1 MAANRVIRITLTLS
15 LLLLAAPL
23 VLAQQTGSV
32 SGTVTSTD
40 GASLPGVTVE
50 ARSNVLPQPRVA
62 VTSENGDYRFPSLVP
77 GTYTL
82 TFGLAGLNTVTR
94 QVNVLLDQNIDVDAQ
109 LGLAG
114 VAEEITV
121 TAEATLVD
129 RQSAEI
135 STGVSQEEI
144 RALPITQEYRDLQRL
159 VPGVQI
165 TQDTVR
171 GPSGGGSGQDNVY
184 LFDGVNVT
192 MPLFGVLS
200 AEPATHDVAQ
210 FSVLKGGARAI
221 DFERAGGF
229 SVDSVSRS
237 GTNEFSGQLSYQTR
251 RPGLVADQK
260 NTATATRFQQT
271 RHWTTVN
278 FGGPVLQD
286 QLFFYGSYYRPDYR
300 RDNQSNNY
308 GALPSYKLERDE
320 YFGKLTWTPT
330 SAWLVNGSYRHSSRE
345 ETGDTFGGSTA
356 GTTGF
361 GFQTELQ
368 IGTLEG
374 SWVPNG
380 RMYGT
385 FKFTDFASPG
395 GGLPSTRSPITASL
409 APGTRLDLNALNQAG
424 QFTVPTIIA
433 NNPTQAAFAQGL
445 INQYGYVGAN
455 GQRVGGGIIGTS
467 RFSVDDDDFYRRSGE
482 IGFNYTLGS
491 NITHDIH
498 VGYQRTIDEEDRYQE
513 ANGWGLLSAPGGTV
527 NCPAAACGGT
537 ARPAFFQAQV
547 LINTNANVPLIH
559 SEFHSQNFE
568 INDTIRM
575 NNWTF
580 NVGVLASEDTLY
592 GQGLREADN
601 VAGYVSAP
609 GNKYKMHRTPFSK
622 MIQPR
627 VSANWAY
634 NGSDT
639 LYASYARY
647 NPAANSDARAAS
659 WDRNLFREIQVYFDQ
674 NGVIMGNQAIASS
687 SGKLFVDDIDPRYTD
702 EFMIGTAQQFTP
714 ALSARLYG
722 RYRYSSNFWED
733 TQNDARTRFGKDVPG
748 VTQAPYIPNLTGPN
762 GRLAAIGSG
771 STYVITELDGA
782 FTKYYEATLESD
794 WRATNNTNLR
804 GSYTWSHY
812 YGTFDQDNSTFNSA
826 NDAATF
832 IGSSNIADGPGRQI
846 WDFKYGDLRGDRRH
860 ILKLIG
866 TQVLPWRA
874 TMGVIGVYQSGQPYQ
889 LESFLPYRSLTT
901 NTSDTNRYAEPAGRR
916 RSPGHHQVD
925 LNYTQNL
932 PIPWG
937 GLNLQLVLDV
947 FNVYDKQTGYNYET
961 RVGTLGTMA
970 RDAQGNCNGFEP
982 GGVAA
987 PMDCLQRAPFAKSFY
1002 DPRTIQVA
1010 ARVQF

>member
-1 MAANRVIRITLTLS
+1 MAANRVIRFTLVLS
-15 LLLLAAPL
+15 LLLLAAPMA
-23 VLAQQTGSV
+23 LAQQTGSV

-50 ARSNVLPQPRVA
+50 ARSNVLPQPRVT
-62 VTSENGDYRFPSLVP
+62 VTSENGEYRFPSLVP
-77 GTYTL
+77 GTYTV
-82 TFGLAGLNTVTR
+82 TYTLAGLNTVTR
-94 QVNVLLDQNIDVDAQ
+94 QVNVQLDQNQDVDVQ
-109 LGLAG
+109 LGLSG
-114 VAEEITV
+114 VSEEITV

-135 STGVSQEEI
+135 STGVSNEEI
-144 RALPITQEYRDLQRL
+144 RALPISQEYRDLQR
-159 VPGVQI
+159 VIPGVQI

-184 LFDGVNVT
+184 QFDGVNVAL
-192 MPLFGVLS
+192 PLFGVL
-200 AEPATHDVAQ
+200 AADPATHDVAQ

-237 GTNEFSGQLSYQTR
+237 GTNEFAGQLSYQTR
-251 RPGLVADQK
+251 RPNFVADQK

-271 RHWTTVN
+271 RHWTTIN
-278 FGGPVLQD
+278 FGGPLLAD

-300 RDNQSNNY
+300 RDNQANNY
-308 GALPSYKLERDE
+308 GELPSYKLERDE

-330 SAWLVNGSYRHSSRE
+330 SAWLLNGSYRDSSRQ

-361 GFQTELQ
+361 GFKTDLT
-368 IGTLEG
+368 IATLEG

-380 RMYGT
+380 KMYST
-385 FKFTDFASPG
+385 FKFTDFATPG
-395 GGLPSTRSPITASL
+395 GGLPANVSPVTVSL
-409 APGTRLDLNALNQAG
+409 APGTSLNLNALNQAG
-424 QFTVPTIIA
+424 QFTVPTVVA
-433 NNPTQAAFAQGL
+433 SNPTQAAFAQAL

-467 RFSVDDDDFYRRSGE
+467 RYAVDDDDFYRRSGE
-482 IGFNYTLGS
+482 LGFNYMLGS
-491 NITHDIH
+491 NITHDLH
-498 VGYQRTIDEEDRYQE
+498 VGYQRSIDEEDRFQQG
-513 ANGWGLLSAPGGTV
+513 NGWGLISAPGGTV

-537 ARPAFFQAQV
+537 ARPAFFQTTTLVRA
-547 LINTNANVPLIH
+547 NANVPLIH

-592 GQGLREADN
+592 GQGLQEADN
-601 VAGYVSAP
+601 VAGYTSAP
-609 GNKYKMHRTPFSK
+609 GRKYKMHRTPFSD

-659 WDRNLFREIQVYFDQ
+659 WDRNLFREINVYFDQ
-674 NGVIMGNQAIASS
+674 NGVILGNQAIASS
-687 SGKLFVDDIDPRYTD
+687 SGKLFVDDIKPRYTD
-702 EFMIGTAQQFTP
+702 EYMIGTSQQFTP
-714 ALSARLYG
+714 TLSARLYS
-722 RYRYSSNFWED
+722 RYRYSTNFWED
-733 TQNDARTRFGKDVPG
+733 TQNDARIRFGKNVPG
-748 VTQAPYIPNLTGPN
+748 VKQELYIPNLPA
-762 GRLAAIGSG
+762 RLAAIGSG

-794 WRATNNTNLR
+794 WRATSNTNLR

-812 YGTFDQDNSTFNSA
+812 YGNFDQDNTTFNSA
-826 NDAATF
+826 NDTSTF
-832 IGSSNIADGPGRQI
+832 IGSSNIGDSAGRQL

-874 TMGVIGVYQSGQPYQ
+874 TMGVIGIYQSGQPYQ
-889 LESFLPYRSLTT
+889 LESFLPYVGLGA
-901 NTSDTNRYAEPAGRR
+901 NASDTNRYAEPAGRR
-916 RSPGHHQVD
+916 RSPSHHQVD
-925 LNYTQNL
+925 LNYTQNV

-947 FNVYDKQTGYNYET
+947 FNVYDRQTGYNYET
-961 RVGTLGTMA
+961 RVGTLGVLA
-970 RDAQGNCNGFEP
+970 RDASGNCAGFEP
-982 GGVAA
+982 GDVPSQIG
-987 PMDCLQRAPFAKSFY
+987 CLQREPFAKSFY
-1002 DPRTIQVA
+1002 DPRIIQVA
-1010 ARVQF
+1010 ARINF

>member
-1 MAANRVIRITLTLS
+1 MA
-15 LLLLAAPL
+15 
-23 VLAQQTGSV
+23 LAQQTGSV

-40 GASLPGVTVE
+40 GATLPGVTVE
-50 ARSNVLPQPRVA
+50 ARSNVLPQARVT
-62 VTSENGDYRFPSLVP
+62 VTTETGEYRFPQLVP
-77 GTYTL
+77 GNYTV
-82 TFGLAGLNTVTR
+82 TFSLAGLQTVTR
-94 QVNVLLDQNIDVDAQ
+94 TVLVQLNQNADVDAQ
-109 LGLAG
+109 LGLSG
-114 VAEEITV
+114 VSEEITV

-135 STGVSQEEI
+135 STGVSNEEI

-184 LFDGVNVT
+184 QFDGVNVT
-192 MPLFGVLS
+192 MPLFGVLT
-200 AEPATHDVAQ
+200 AEPATHDIAQ

-237 GTNEFSGQLSYQTR
+237 GTNEFAGQFSYQTR
-251 RPGLVADQK
+251 RPSFVADQK
-260 NTATATRFQQT
+260 NTATVTRYDQT
-271 RHWTTVN
+271 RHWTTIN
-278 FGGPVLQD
+278 FGGPLLSD
-286 QLFFYGSYYRPDYR
+286 QLFFYTSYYRPDYR

-308 GALPSYKLERDE
+308 GELPSYKLERDE
-320 YFGKLTWTPT
+320 FFGKLTWTPT
-330 SAWLVNGSYRHSSRE
+330 SAWLVNGSYRDSSRE

-361 GFQTELQ
+361 GFKTDLT
-368 IGTLEG
+368 IATLEG

-380 RMYGT
+380 KMYST
-385 FKFTDFASPG
+385 FKFTDFATPG
-395 GGLPSTRSPITASL
+395 GGLPSNLSPVTASL
-409 APGTRLDLNALNQAG
+409 AAGTRLDLNALGSAG
-424 QFTVPTIIA
+424 QFTVPTVIVS
-433 NNPTQAAFAQGL
+433 NPTQAAFAQGL
-445 INQYGYVGAN
+445 IDRYGYAN
-455 GQRVGGGIIGTS
+455 ASGVRTGGGIIGTS
-467 RFSVDDDDFYRRSGE
+467 RFAVDDDDFYRRSGE
-482 IGFNYTLGS
+482 VAFNYTLGS
-491 NITHDIH
+491 NITHDLH
-498 VGYQRTIDEEDRYQE
+498 AGYQRSLDEEDRFQR
-513 ANGWGLLSAPGGTV
+513 ANGWGLITAPGGTV
-527 NCPAAACGGT
+527 NCPASCGANAG
-537 ARPAFFQAQV
+537 RPAFFQSQV
-547 LINTNANVPLIH
+547 LVNTNANVELLH
-559 SEFHSQNFE
+559 SEFQSQNFE

-580 NVGVLASEDTLY
+580 NVGILASEDTLY

-609 GNKYKMHRTPFSK
+609 GEKYKMHRTSFSE

-639 LYASYARY
+639 VYVSYARY

-659 WDRNLFREIQVYFDQ
+659 WDRNLFREINVYFDQ
-674 NGVIMGNQAIASS
+674 SGVILGNQAIASS
-687 SGKLFVDDIDPRYTD
+687 SGKLFVDGIDPRYTD
-702 EFMIGTAQQFTP
+702 EYMIGTAQQFTP
-714 ALSARLYG
+714 TLSARAYG

-733 TQNDARTRFGKDVPG
+733 TQNDARTLFGKNVPG
-748 VTQAPYIPNLTGPN
+748 VKQEAYIPNLPA
-762 GRLAAIGSG
+762 RLAAIGSG

-794 WRATNNTNLR
+794 WRVTSNTSLR

-812 YGTFDQDNSTFNSA
+812 YGNFDQDNSSFNTA

-832 IGSSNIADGPGRQI
+832 IGSSNIADGAGRQL
-846 WDFKYGDLRGDRRH
+846 WDYKYGDLRGDRRH
-860 ILKLIG
+860 IAKLIG
-866 TQVLPWRA
+866 TTVLPWRA
-874 TMGVIGVYQSGQPYQ
+874 TAGVIGIFQSGQPYQ
-889 LESFLPYRSLTT
+889 LESFLPYRGLTA

-916 RSPGHHQVD
+916 KSPSHHQVD

-937 GLNLQLVLDV
+937 GLNFQISLDV
-947 FNVYDKQTGYNYET
+947 FNVYDRQTGYNFET
-961 RVGTLGTMA
+961 RVGSLGTLA
-970 RDAQGNCNGFEP
+970 RDANGNCAGYEP
-982 GGVAA
+982 GGVSA

-1010 ARVQF
+1010 ARLNF

>member
-1 MAANRVIRITLTLS
+1 MAANRVVRVTLVLS
-15 LLLLAAPL
+15 LLLLVAPMA
-23 VLAQQTGSV
+23 LAQQTGSV

-50 ARSNVLPQPRVA
+50 AKSNVLPQPRVT
-62 VTSENGDYRFPSLVP
+62 VTAENGEYRFPSLVP
-77 GTYTL
+77 GTYTI
-82 TFGLAGLNTVTR
+82 TFSLAGLNTVTR
-94 QVNVLLDQNIDVDAQ
+94 NVNVQLDQNQDVDAQ
-109 LGLAG
+109 LGLSG
-114 VAEEITV
+114 VSEEITV

-135 STGVSQEEI
+135 STGVSNEEI
-144 RALPITQEYRDLQRL
+144 RALPITQEYRDLQR
-159 VPGVQI
+159 VIPGVQI
-165 TQDTVR
+165 TQDQVR

-192 MPLFGVLS
+192 LPLFGVL
-200 AEPATHDVAQ
+200 AADPATHDVAQ

-237 GTNEFSGQLSYQTR
+237 GTNEFAGQLSYQTR
-251 RPGLVADQK
+251 RPNFVAEQK
-260 NTATATRFQQT
+260 NTATVTRYDQT
-271 RHWTTVN
+271 RHWTTIN
-278 FGGPVLQD
+278 FGGPLLAD

-300 RDNQSNNY
+300 RDNQANNY
-308 GALPSYKLERDE
+308 GELPSYKLERDE

-330 SAWLVNGSYRHSSRE
+330 SSWLINGSYRDSQRE
-345 ETGDTFGGSTA
+345 ETGDTFAGSTA

-361 GFQTELQ
+361 GFKTGLT

-380 RMYGT
+380 KMYGT

-395 GGLPSTRSPITASL
+395 GGVPATVSPVTASL
-409 APGTRLDLNALNQAG
+409 AAGTSLDLNALNLAG

-433 NNPTQAAFAQGL
+433 TNPTQTAFAQGL
-445 INQYGYVGAN
+445 INKYGYVNAAGV
-455 GQRVGGGIIGTS
+455 RTGGGVIGTS
-467 RFSVDDDDFYRRSGE
+467 RFAVDDDDFYRRSGE
-482 IGFNYTLGS
+482 IGFNYLLGS
-491 NITHDIH
+491 NITHDLH
-498 VGYQRTIDEEDRYQE
+498 VGYQRSIDEEDRFQQ

-527 NCPAAACGGT
+527 NCPASCGANAGK
-537 ARPAFFQAQV
+537 PAFFQSQV
-547 LINTNANVPLIH
+547 LVRTNSSVDLIH
-559 SEFHSQNFE
+559 SEFQSQNFE

-601 VAGYVSAP
+601 VGGFTSAP
-609 GNKYKMHRTPFSK
+609 GEKYKMHRTPFSK

-639 LYASYARY
+639 VYVSYARY

-674 NGVIMGNQAIASS
+674 NGVILGNQAIAGS

-702 EFMIGTAQQFTP
+702 EYMIGTSQQFTP
-714 ALSARLYG
+714 TLSARLYS
-722 RYRYSSNFWED
+722 RYRYSTNFWED
-733 TQNDARTRFGKDVPG
+733 TNNDARIRFGSNVPG
-748 VTQAPYIPNLTGPN
+748 VKQELYIPNLSA
-762 GRLAAIGSG
+762 RLAAIGSG

-794 WRATNNTNLR
+794 WRATNSTNLR

-812 YGTFDQDNSTFNSA
+812 YGTFDQDNATFNTA
-826 NDAATF
+826 NDTSTF
-832 IGSSNIADGPGRQI
+832 IGSSFIGDDPGRQI
-846 WDFKYGDLRGDRRH
+846 WNFKYGDLRGDRRH

-866 TQVLPWRA
+866 TQALPWHA
-874 TMGVIGVYQSGQPYQ
+874 TAGLVGVYQSGQPYQ
-889 LESFLPYRSLTT
+889 IESVLPYRSLTT
-901 NTSDTNRYAEPAGRR
+901 STSDSNRYAEPAGRR
-916 RSPGHHQVD
+916 KSPGHHQVD

-947 FNVYDKQTGYNYET
+947 FNVYDKQTPYNFET
-961 RVGTLGTMA
+961 RVGQLGVLA
-970 RDAQGNCNGFEP
+970 RDANGNCAGFEP
-982 GGVAA
+982 GDVH
-987 PMDCLQRAPFAKSFY
+987 PSISCLQRAPFAKSFY
-1002 DPRTIQVA
+1002 DPRIIQVA
-1010 ARVQF
+1010 ARLNF